1 MELEGEV
8 EALKEGV
15 RERDVVREGS
25 TRESEAI
32 VGALQGQVDAANK
45 VCLCFMRAFCVFVL
59 DGTIQLSF
67 LTTCEASP
75 FS

>member
-1 MELEGEV
+1 MK
-8 EALKEGV
+8 ALKEGV
-15 RERDVVREGS
+15 RERDVVREDS
-25 TRESEAI
+25 ARESEAI

-45 VCLCFMRAFCVFVL
+45 VCVFFTRALCVFFL
-59 DGTIQLSF
+59 DGAVQLSV